1 MLSLRFKL
9 TAYYLAILTLILAG
23 VGVASDIYLTRT
35 LLATIDAGLFDQI
48 DRIEHHFNLAAD
60 SELVTGA
67 GQHQYLVDMTPHLTQ
82 IIDAKGVV
90 VDQVLESPR
99 YAVPLDQLT
108 VKGLRPG
115 QTIFST
121 VTNPARLEVRLATR
135 MVKSGGEE
143 DGEYLLIRSGQSLET
158 IDVARYRLLLLMA
171 MAIPISLLLG
181 GICGLVIANQALR
194 PVDRIQRTADHI
206 NAGDLTE
213 RVPLPG
219 TMDEIGRLA
228 ATFNQM
234 IGRLQAAFDRQKQFT
249 SDASHEL
256 RTPLAI
262 MRGDIEIA
270 LRRERTKDEYQSV
283 LTSTLDEVLRLTRL
297 VEDLLLL
304 ARADTGKVELQCRPM
319 NLSLLCRD
327 LIDYIAPLAR
337 QQGQELRLRIA
348 GGAKGEDLI
357 VIADENRL
365 RQLLLNLIDNAIKYT
380 NPGGW
385 VELSLDTDG
394 QWIVIQVRDN
404 GRGIPAEDQPRIFDR
419 FFRRSRTATDPN
431 VPGSGLGLAI
441 SKWIVD
447 SHGGTIGVASETGAG
462 TEVTVKLKL

>member
-1 MLSLRFKL
+1 MFSLRFKL

-23 VGVASDIYLTRT
+23 VGVASDVYLTRT
-35 LLATIDAGLFDQI
+35 LLATIDSALFDQI
-48 DRIEHHFNLAAD
+48 DRIEHHFNFAAD
-60 SELVTGA
+60 SDLVTGV
-67 GQHQYLVDMTPHLTQ
+67 GRHEYLVDMTPHLTQ
-82 IIDAKGVV
+82 IIDARGTVI
-90 VDQVLESPR
+90 DQVLESPR
-99 YAVPLDQLT
+99 YAVPWDPT
-108 VKGLRPG
+108 TLRGIAPG
-115 QTIFST
+115 QTVFST
-121 VTNPARLEVRLATR
+121 VTNPAQLEVRLATR
-135 MVKSGGEE
+135 MVKSGGEGR
-143 DGEYLLIRSGQSLET
+143 GEYLLIRSGQSLET

-171 MAIPISLLLG
+171 MAIPIALLLG
-181 GICGLVIANQALR
+181 GIGGLVIANQALR
-194 PVDRIQRTADHI
+194 PVDRIRRTAERI

-219 TMDEIGRLA
+219 TMDEIGQLA

-270 LRRERTKDEYQSV
+270 LRRERTRDEYQSV

-304 ARADTGKVELQCRPM
+304 ARADTGRVELQCRPM
-319 NLSLLCRD
+319 NLSLLGRD

-337 QQGQELRLRIA
+337 QQGLELRLRLA
-348 GGAKGEDLI
+348 GGPKGEDLI

-380 NPGGW
+380 DPGGW

-394 QWIVIQVRDN
+394 QWIVIRVRDN
-404 GRGIPAEDQPRIFDR
+404 GKGIPIEDQPRIFDR
-419 FFRRSRTATDPN
+419 FFRRSRATSDPN

-447 SHGGTIGVASETGAG
+447 SHGGTISVASESGQG
-462 TEVTVKLKL
+462 TEVVVRLKL